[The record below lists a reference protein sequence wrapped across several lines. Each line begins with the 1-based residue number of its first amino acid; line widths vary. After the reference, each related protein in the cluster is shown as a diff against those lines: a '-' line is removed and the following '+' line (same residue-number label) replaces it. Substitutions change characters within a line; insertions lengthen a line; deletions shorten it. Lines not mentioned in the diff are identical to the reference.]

1 MNPSATEVIVRSA
14 VEDDW
19 AALKAV
25 RLAALLDAPTAFGVT
40 HANAAAESDEAWRT
54 RAAGRGRA
62 HFILAFQGES
72 ALGIVACI
80 PEDNGDCGLIAMWV
94 HPALR
99 GGATAGALV
108 DAARSRAAS
117 LGLARIVLD
126 VAPDNHR
133 AVAFYRRHGFVFL
146 PEWEAL
152 DSHPHI
158 RVQKMACTLPIDA
171 PAISIG

>member
-1 MNPSATEVIVRSA
+1 MNASDTEVIVRST

-25 RLAALLDAPTAFGVT
+25 RLAALLDAPTAFGVS
-40 HANAAAESDEAWRT
+40 HADAAAESDEAWRT

-62 HFILAFQGES
+62 HFILAFQEKI
-72 ALGIVACI
+72 AVGIVACI
-80 PEDNGDCGLIAMWV
+80 PENAADCGLIAMWV

-108 DAARSRAAS
+108 DAAKSRAAS
-117 LGLARIVLD
+117 LGHARIVLD
-126 VAPDNHR
+126 VAPDNGR
-133 AVAFYRRHGFVFL
+133 AVAFYQRHGFVFL

-152 DSHPHI
+152 ASHPQI
-158 RVQKMACTLPIDA
+158 RVQKMACLLSIDA
-171 PAISIG
+171 SAISIG